1 MKILSTSENG
11 YVFEFSIVGDK
22 KNIFRGEAIKIN

>member
-11 YVFEFSIVGDK
+11 YTFEYSIVGDSNKQKGEIK
-22 KNIFRGEAIKIN
+22 KIK